1 MQSRFITFEGGEGAG
16 KSSNMAFVADWLR
29 ARGVEVVCSRE
40 PGGTELAEQIREL
53 LLAPAHGEMSDGAEL
68 LLIFAARAQH
78 LAEKIQPALAAG
90 RWVLCDRFTDAT
102 YAYQGGGRGLS
113 MDKIA
118 RLEQLVQDDL
128 RPDLTLLL
136 DLPVAVGM
144 QRAGKRGD
152 LDRIEQ
158 QSLDFFERI
167 RATYLQ
173 RAADAAERIAVVDA
187 SCELDAVQQQ
197 LQRVLEQRW
206 ALWQQESEQAAD
218 QAQVDAQRSTTS
230 GDAR

>member
-29 ARGVEVVCSRE
+29 ARGVDVVCSRE
-40 PGGTELAEQIREL
+40 PGGTALAEQIREL
-53 LLAPAHGEMSDGAEL
+53 LLAPAQGDMSDGAEL

-90 RWVLCDRFTDAT
+90 SWVLCDRFTDAT

-113 MDKIA
+113 VDKIA

-167 RATYLQ
+167 RTTYLQ
-173 RAADAAERIAVVDA
+173 RAADAPERVAVVDA
-187 SCELDAVQQQ
+187 SCELEAVQQQ

-206 ALWQQESEQAAD
+206 ALWQEERQTEGDAKTP
-218 QAQVDAQRSTTS
+218 AQVTQGESH
-230 GDAR
+230 